1 MGRLLLHRRRE
12 QPIVPLLMQPVRIS
26 IGGLCFRLML
36 DEILEEPPI
45 AIDAFLPFMVPNEAE
60 DVLVQYRLDEQVEK
74 YAIDVFPDGSQVEV
88 RIPSWQI
95 WNFTYVRGCLM
106 FIPMEEVLLRHNRFF
121 LHASFIASPFGGLL
135 FTGDSGV
142 GKSTQAEL
150 WREHMGSTIINGD
163 RTIVAKEENGWRA
176 YGSPY
181 AGSSE
186 YYVKRDEPIR
196 AIILLEQATEN
207 QVDVV
212 SPAEAFRRLFL
223 QVSMDHSKPE
233 QVNRLCDLL
242 MELTAAVPIYRL
254 RCTPDVRA
262 VNALCE
268 ALRKERADG

>member
-1 MGRLLLHRRRE
+1 
-12 QPIVPLLMQPVRIS
+12 MQPVRIS
-26 IGGLCFRLML
+26 IGGLCFRLLL

-45 AIDAFLPFMVPNEAE
+45 AIDAFLPFMAPDDEE
-60 DVLVQYRLDEQVEK
+60 DVLVHYRLDERVEK
-74 YAIDVFPDGSQVEV
+74 YVIDVSSDGSLVEV

-135 FTGDSGV
+135 FTGNSGV

-150 WREHMGSTIINGD
+150 WREHMDSTVINGD
-163 RTIVAKEENGWRA
+163 RAIVAKETGGWRA

-181 AGSSE
+181 AGSSG
-186 YYVKRDEPIR
+186 YYVKQDEPIR
-196 AIILLEQATEN
+196 AIVLLEQAAEN

-212 SPAEAFRRLFL
+212 PPAEAFRKLLL
-223 QVSMDHSKPE
+223 QISVDHSRTYDVV
-233 QVNRLCDLL
+233 QLCDLVT
-242 MELTAAVPIYRL
+242 ELVNTVPIYRL

-268 ALRKERADG
+268 ALRKEGANG